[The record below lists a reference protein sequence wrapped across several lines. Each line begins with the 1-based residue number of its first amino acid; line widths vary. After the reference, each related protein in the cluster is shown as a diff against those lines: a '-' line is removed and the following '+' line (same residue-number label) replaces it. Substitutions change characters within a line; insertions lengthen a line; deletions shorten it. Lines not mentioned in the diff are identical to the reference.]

1 MIFWNFKN
9 PITFLACCLWNFSE
23 YFEIPLNGWLVPKVF
38 GWAIGNKG
46 KNKKDVQR
54 KEN

>member
-23 YFEIPLNGWLVPKVF
+23 YFDIPLNNKLAPKVF
-38 GWAIGNKG
+38 ELAIGCKS
-46 KNKKDVQR
+46 KK
-54 KEN
+54 KK